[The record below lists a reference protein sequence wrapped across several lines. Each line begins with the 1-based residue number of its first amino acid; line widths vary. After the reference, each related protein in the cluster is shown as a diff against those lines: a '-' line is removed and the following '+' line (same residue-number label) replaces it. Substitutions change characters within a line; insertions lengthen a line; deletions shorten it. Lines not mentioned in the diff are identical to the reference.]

1 MLFPLLSLLVSVCFF
16 GAPAHAEDADEPE
29 SADKSEPAK
38 VYVGGGLALRPTWSQ
53 ASGFTFGGEAEADGL
68 LEAGI
73 FTVRLDLDFTFSAFP
88 APFAIQRA
96 APDVPVINTLRP
108 EWAMV
113 QAGGETWV
121 ARGGIVNSAYGLED
135 WDDWALYLP
144 THGQYYAA
152 SPGRMAGGEVGYTF
166 GNGLALSI
174 GGGQDLDFESP
185 VASATVNFEADSW
198 GTYSGVAAY
207 PALGLYSAV
216 IGAEAYPAEQLT
228 LALGGMA
235 GVSEASPFA
244 LGSLYAVV
252 LPEAMVSPTVRVEG
266 GFDPDGA
273 MGTAPWAASIGGAIK
288 PTSFLKILLEGKLT
302 GTDAGMEPG
311 VYASVCV
318 FRPAEE
324 EEEE

>member
-1 MLFPLLSLLVSVCFF
+1 MSLSLLSLLLSPSFF
-16 GAPAHAEDADEPE
+16 GTPAHAEDGEGA
-29 SADKSEPAK
+29 EPAE
-38 VYVGGGLALRPTWSQ
+38 VYVGGGVALRPAWSP
-53 ASGFTFGGEAEADGL
+53 ADGFTFGGEAEADGL

-88 APFAIQRA
+88 APLTIQHA
-96 APDVPVINTLRP
+96 LPDVPVIDTLRP

-113 QAGGETWV
+113 QAGGDTWV

-144 THGQYYAA
+144 THGQYYAV

-166 GNGLALSI
+166 GNGLALSV
-174 GGGQDLDFESP
+174 GGGQDLDFEAP

-198 GTYSGVAAY
+198 GTYSGIAAY
-207 PALGLYSAV
+207 PTIGLYSAV

-244 LGSLYAVV
+244 LGSLYVV
-252 LPEAMVSPTVRVEG
+252 ALPEAMVSPTARIEG
-266 GFDPDGA
+266 SFDPDRA
-273 MGTAPWAASIGGAIK
+273 MGTAPWAASVGGAIK

-302 GTDAGMEPG
+302 GADSGVEPG

-324 EEEE
+324 AEGEEE